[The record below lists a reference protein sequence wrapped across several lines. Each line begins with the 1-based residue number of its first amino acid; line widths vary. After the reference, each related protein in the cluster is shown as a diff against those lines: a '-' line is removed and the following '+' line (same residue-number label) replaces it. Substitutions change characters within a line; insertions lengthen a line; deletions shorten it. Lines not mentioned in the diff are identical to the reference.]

1 MSSIPASTLVNVQ
14 PSVLNAGGN
23 AINLNGMFLTT
34 TPNRVPIGS
43 VASFPSAAAVSSY
56 FGASAKETAMAN
68 IYFGGYINSTA
79 APGAML
85 WTTYPQTS
93 FSAFLLGGNVS
104 GLSLTQL
111 QALSGSLN
119 LTVDGYGRNVASI
132 SLAAAT
138 SFSNAASIIQTAL
151 NGSLGPTIAS
161 FTGSIGLGGVTAYG
175 TMTVTGMT
183 SGTIGAGQTVSNGT
197 ALPTGVIILA
207 QLTGSLGGT
216 GTYSIL
222 TTGSIGSTALTTAA
236 TPITV
241 SYDSV
246 SGGFLF
252 VSGVSGILSTMA
264 FATGV
269 LATSLLLATVTGA
282 NISQGA
288 NPASPGAF
296 MTALTVIYQ
305 NWALF
310 TTAFNPDSAV
320 GTNTN
325 KLLFAQW
332 TSQQNN
338 RYGYV
343 PFDTDPTPQTNFQAP
358 TSLGAQVAAAG
369 YSGVCCCWENTTTY
383 IAAFVLGVA
392 ASINFGQT
400 NGRITFAY
408 KGQSGFPA
416 SVTDPTSAA
425 NLLNNGYNFYG
436 AYATANQN
444 FQFFQNG
451 QVSGLWLWLDTFVNQ
466 IWLNANFQLALVQL
480 LAAMPSIP
488 YNPSGYATIG
498 TSLQTQINAALNF
511 GAIRPGVVL
520 SSTEILAINNQAGNA
535 NAAATVQTR
544 GWYLQVKD
552 PGPSARA
559 ARQTPICTF
568 FYADGGAVQYITLA
582 SVDVE

>member
-1 MSSIPASTLVNVQ
+1 MSTIPASTLVNVQ
-14 PSVLNAGGN
+14 PGVLSSGGN

-34 TPNRVPIGS
+34 TPNRVPIGA

-151 NGSLGPTIAS
+151 NGSLGPTLAS
-161 FTGSIGLGGVTAYG
+161 FTGLIGVSGSTTG
-175 TMTVTGMT
+175 TMTVTNVA
-183 SGTIGAGQTVSNGT
+183 SGTLGAGQTVSGT
-197 ALPTGVIILA
+197 GLASPSGVLILS
-207 QLTGSLGGT
+207 QLTGSTGGT
-216 GTYSIL
+216 GTYSV
-222 TTGSIGSTALTTAA
+222 TTSGSIGSQALTTAA

-252 VSGVSGILSTMA
+252 VSGVSGTLSTMA

-269 LATSLLLATVTGA
+269 LATSLLLATATGA

-288 NPASPGAF
+288 NPTSPGAF

-310 TTAFNPDSAV
+310 TTAFNPDLAI

-369 YSGVCCCWENTTTY
+369 YSGVCCCWENSTTY

-408 KGQSGFPA
+408 KGQFGFPA

-451 QVSGLWLWLDTFVNQ
+451 QVSGPWLWLDTFVNQ

-535 NAAATVQTR
+535 NAAATVSTR

-559 ARQTPICTF
+559 ARQTPICNF
-568 FYADGGAVQYITLA
+568 WYADGGSIQLISLA
-582 SVDVE
+582 SIDVE